1 MLECHY
7 PSHCANQCRSCSGRP
22 HAGLGPPQ
30 LHVGEPESFLV
41 IFVSFTFPLPFT
53 VRILCG
59 AGAVG
64 GVYKDNIGVGLPLN
78 DKGSGLPDNT

>member
-1 MLECHY
+1 
-7 PSHCANQCRSCSGRP
+7 
-22 HAGLGPPQ
+22 
-30 LHVGEPESFLV
+30 VGEPESFPV